1 MIRRGMKSI
10 LLPVILM
17 MAASENPNK
26 VFDSL
31 FPDSS
36 QYNPGY
42 KKQPLHRE
50 LKEFCIKGEKVMGY
64 SRKDAII
71 RLKHKKR

>member
-31 FPDSS
+31 FPATRTS
-36 QYNPGY
+36 
-42 KKQPLHRE
+42 
-50 LKEFCIKGEKVMGY
+50 
-64 SRKDAII
+64 
-71 RLKHKKR
+71 